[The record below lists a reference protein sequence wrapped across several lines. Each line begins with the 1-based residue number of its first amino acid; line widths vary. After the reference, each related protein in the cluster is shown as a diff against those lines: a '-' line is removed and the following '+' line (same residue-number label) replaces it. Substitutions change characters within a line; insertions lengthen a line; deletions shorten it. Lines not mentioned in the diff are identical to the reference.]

1 MARLTAFWVG
11 SVLALAASAHADI
24 YSFVD
29 AQGVTHY
36 SNVPSDTR
44 YQFLLATPSERT
56 QSGDAYDRALLAKS
70 IEYDA
75 IIQNAAVAASV
86 EPDLL
91 RAVIVVESGFNA
103 RAVSKKGAV
112 GLMQLMPATAQLY
125 GAADRYD
132 ATQNIHAGAR
142 YLQSLMKRYD
152 NDLRLVLAA
161 YNAGEDAVDRCG
173 RILAGVV
180 GGEHQAKVVVVA
192 LHQRLKVAGTGVNVL
207 RRHRSD
213 LPPRRVVRLP
223 A

>member
-1 MARLTAFWVG
+1 MMVRLSAYFIGAAFALSTG
-11 SVLALAASAHADI
+11 SASADI

-29 AQGVTHY
+29 PQGVTHY
-36 SNVPSDTR
+36 TNVPTDSR
-44 YQFLLATPSERT
+44 YQFLLATPAERT
-56 QSGDAYDRALLAKS
+56 QSGDAYDRAMLAKS
-70 IEYDA
+70 VEYDA
-75 IIQNAAVAASV
+75 IIEKAAVAASV

-112 GLMQLMPATAQLY
+112 GLMQLMPATAHLY

-142 YLQSLMKRYD
+142 YLQSLIKRYD

-173 RILAGVV
+173 RCIPAYA
-180 GGEHQAKVVVVA
+180 ETQAYVPKVWRVYQT
-192 LHQRLKVAGTGVNVL
+192 LLG
-207 RRHRSD
+207 RS
-213 LPPRRVVRLP
+213 
-223 A
+223 AA